1 MYEINYNTDEVAE
14 LLTQDFDLD
23 RETIKEYL
31 TWEGTNFTSTPY
43 GIERFISFMKKV
55 GYLRNDLDKKE
66 DLYWENVLA
75 IIGNQR

>member
-1 MYEINYNTDEVAE
+1 
-14 LLTQDFDLD
+14 
-23 RETIKEYL
+23 
-31 TWEGTNFTSTPY
+31 
-43 GIERFISFMKKV
+43 MKKV